1 MHAPDLR
8 RPAHVEVSPTKRC
21 SLQEPPLTR
30 ADLLQTTNY
39 PEGGPHGRLSGNHHR
54 QRNSIAL
61 RAAPRGVSYPSSH
74 VPWRLIGTIAG
85 VLAVVVGAWGGIAP
99 YIGHA
104 IRYSADGSAT
114 WTWNL
119 QHGLLSLLPG
129 AMAVA
134 GGLLLITSTWA
145 RRKRA
150 SVPHAVGLT
159 GAAVILGLSAAW
171 FLIGASVWSIY
182 FTSHVLAA
190 ASPVRTLAD
199 MVGYYLA
206 EGFVLAVV
214 AGVVGSWAL
223 GSLPTRSKRATN

>member
-1 MHAPDLR
+1 MALYQETTSISPTRPLLRADPD
-8 RPAHVEVSPTKRC
+8 PWEVS
-21 SLQEPPLTR
+21 S
-30 ADLLQTTNY
+30 
-39 PEGGPHGRLSGNHHR
+39 
-54 QRNSIAL
+54 
-61 RAAPRGVSYPSSH
+61 PSS
-74 VPWRLIGTIAG
+74 RLPSRLTATIAG

-129 AMAVA
+129 AMAVV
-134 GGLLLITSTWA
+134 GGLLLIASTWA
-145 RRKRA
+145 RRERA
-150 SVPHAVGLT
+150 SVLRTVGLT
-159 GAAVILGLSAAW
+159 GAAVLLGLSAVW
-171 FLIGASVWSIY
+171 FLIGASVWPIY

-214 AGVVGSWAL
+214 AGVAGSWVI
-223 GSLPTRSKRATN
+223 GSLSKRWD